1 MYNKEFENIKE
12 LTNDI
17 NELLI
22 LLKQKLEYIE
32 TSNNTKM
39 EIIFENNRIEIK
51 ESE

>member
-1 MYNKEFENIKE
+1 MYNKELENIKE

-32 TSNNTKM
+32 TSNGTKM